1 MNMTDS
7 TQDRINR
14 QIEQVKNEFSKSI
27 VELLKEVN
35 KQHLKGKGNVAPQP
49 IIDRTNLR
57 WTLAWKV
64 GKISYD
70 LNIVANVEDDGKQAR
85 ISKVW
90 VHRHASTDYDF
101 DGHTPTTRM
110 RRLTGLS
117 LAEIKEAI
125 EAELK

>member
-1 MNMTDS
+1 MTE
-7 TQDRINR
+7 TAHDRITQ
-14 QIEQVKNEFSKSI
+14 QIEQVKNELSKDI
-27 VELLKEVN
+27 VDLLKEVN
-35 KQHLKGKGNVAPQP
+35 KQHLKGKGSVAPQP

-64 GKISYD
+64 GKVSYD
-70 LNIVANVEDDGKQAR
+70 LNIVANVEDDGKQAHV
-85 ISKVW
+85 SKVW

-117 LAEIKEAI
+117 LAEIKGAI